1 MGGGPRR
8 RVSGLDAI
16 GWLALAAKGGAGSV
30 VTGDAAG
37 MFAAAPG
44 DVLTAPDGARS
55 AATHYTDWLATHY
68 TDWLAGR

>member
-1 MGGGPRR
+1 M
-8 RVSGLDAI
+8 
-16 GWLALAAKGGAGSV
+16 